1 MSIVTL
7 LLLLV
12 AMGVGIFFYRRKKS
26 KPVSENT
33 QDEEEEVLEEEE
45 EEEMDAADVIAAEKK
60 ADIAIQKT
68 KRKVNVAAS
77 MTKKK
82 KAEAAAALA
91 AKKRAEAEVLEAK
104 RKKDAQA
111 ALIAKKKAEAAAALA
126 AKKKAEAE
134 AYKRKLAKA
143 REEKRKAEEAAR
155 KEAARKAREEAARK
169 AREEAARKARA
180 EAARKAREE
189 AARKARE
196 EAARKA
202 REEAARKARAE
213 AARKAHMAEM
223 KKRRDAQE
231 KARKEAQARAYRER
245 VRQKWNRDANM
256 KAKKKVIECDR
267 GSWNGVKLML
277 NAYQKAPHDEYWF
290 SNMRNYTPKN
300 RDGDQNIT
308 RRQMIP
314 RTWRF
319 GDVKLE
325 VKTKR
330 VKFGWGRRINSY
342 GDTKTHIYFGSCGG
356 YRGRRCTWRE
366 KKTYDGHL
374 FVDGHRLMLRKAKK
388 FGRPPWEFYLKD
400 VEIAKF
406 SNNKWEECAI
416 VAVSTR
422 RTKQLLF
429 VQSNNNEES
438 YDLATGKWVDH
449 PYDKCLSQQEWVQKF
464 CKNSSGKYM
473 C

>member
-33 QDEEEEVLEEEE
+33 QDEEEEEVPEEEE

-91 AKKRAEAEVLEAK
+91 AKKKAEAEVMEAK

-155 KEAARKAREEAARK
+155 KEAARKARA
-169 AREEAARKARA
+169 
-180 EAARKAREE
+180 
-189 AARKARE
+189 

-245 VRQKWNRDANM
+245 VRQQWNRDANRN
-256 KAKKKVIECDR
+256 AEKKVIECDR
-267 GSWNGVKLML
+267 GSWNGVKLKL
-277 NAYQKAPHDEYWF
+277 NGYRKVGSSEYWF
-290 SNMRNYTPKN
+290 SNMKNYTPKN
-300 RDGDQNIT
+300 RDGDQNIS

-314 RTWRF
+314 RNWRY
-319 GDVKLE
+319 GGIKME

-330 VKFGWGRRINSY
+330 VRFFGWRRVNSWSK
-342 GDTKTHIYFGSCGG
+342 TKTHIHFGGCGG

-366 KKTYDGHL
+366 RKTYDGHL
-374 FVDGHRLMLRKAKK
+374 FVDGHRLMLRKAIS
-388 FGRPPWEFYLKD
+388 FGRPPWAFYLKD

-422 RTKQLLF
+422 RTKRLLF
-429 VQSNNNEES
+429 IQSNNNKKS
-438 YDLATGKWVDH
+438 YDLVTERWINH
-449 PYDKCLSQQEWVQKF
+449 PFGKCLSQQEWTQKL